1 MVGYFEYVRGFGPTL
16 LDVFALFRG
25 FAHGIFG
32 PEKNRQTPVAQSTS
46 CGIRGL

>member
-1 MVGYFEYVRGFGPTL
+1 MVIWILFGYFENVRGSGPTL

-32 PEKNRQTPVAQSTS
+32 PEKKTDKLR
-46 CGIRGL
+46 